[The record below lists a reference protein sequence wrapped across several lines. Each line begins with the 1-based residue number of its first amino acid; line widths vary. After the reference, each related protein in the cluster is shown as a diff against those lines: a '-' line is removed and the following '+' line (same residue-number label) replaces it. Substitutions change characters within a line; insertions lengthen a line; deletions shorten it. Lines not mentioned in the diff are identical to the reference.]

1 MYAPSFLVL
10 SGEDANRAL
19 TQGQVNGKIVY

>member
-1 MYAPSFLVL
+1 MYAPSFRVL
-10 SGEDANRAL
+10 SSEDVNRAL